1 MSDTSNASHA
11 APQSLAVVQLYDT
24 ALKHVASAVEGV
36 KKGNYEVQMN
46 EIAAAV
52 RIFNGLDSSLDME
65 AGGAVAQNLR
75 DMYQAVSKTLL
86 STIGQDN
93 AIEICERMIQAV
105 KETRNAWAEVAGAPL
120 VR

>member
-1 MSDTSNASHA
+1 MSDTSSASHA

-24 ALKHVASAVEGV
+24 ALKHIGNAIEGV
-36 KKGNYEVQMN
+36 KKGSYETQMN

-52 RIFNGLDSSLDME
+52 RIFNGLNDSLDME

-75 DMYQAVSKTLL
+75 DMYQAVSKALL

-93 AIEICERMIQAV
+93 AVEICERMTKAV
-105 KETRNAWAEVAGAPL
+105 KETRNAWAEIAKAPL
-120 VR
+120 I